1 MQKNTDFKTVSV
13 EVESLPSFV
22 MYMPMFAACFSHV
35 DRINVDLIL
44 RAPEEI
50 DRLHH
55 LITLIDFGDNVNLNI
70 ISEST
75 GKYYNFKIKCNGC
88 YETPKPVKKS
98 SKRKDDVK
106 QLQVSLL

>member
-1 MQKNTDFKTVSV
+1 
-13 EVESLPSFV
+13 
-22 MYMPMFAACFSHV
+22 MFASCFSHV

-55 LITLIDFGDNVNLNI
+55 LLTLIDLGDNVNLNI

-75 GKYYNFKIKCNGC
+75 GNYYNFKIKYDGC
-88 YETPKPVKKS
+88 YETLKPVKNA
-98 SKRKDDVK
+98 SKKIDDIK
-106 QLQVSLL
+106 QLQVSLF